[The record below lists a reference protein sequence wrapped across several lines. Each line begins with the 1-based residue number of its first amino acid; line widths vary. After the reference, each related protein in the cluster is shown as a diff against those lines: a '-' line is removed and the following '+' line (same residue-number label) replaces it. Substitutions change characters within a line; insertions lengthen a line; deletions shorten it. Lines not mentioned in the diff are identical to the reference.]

1 MNSHHEVSSSLRR
14 TYMFFV
20 AEGHHWTQSCTYGI
34 DVIHP
39 ARANKQPLEPANWG
53 TVQVL
58 RDVPFT
64 VSADLAC

>member
-1 MNSHHEVSSSLRR
+1 
-14 TYMFFV
+14 MFFV